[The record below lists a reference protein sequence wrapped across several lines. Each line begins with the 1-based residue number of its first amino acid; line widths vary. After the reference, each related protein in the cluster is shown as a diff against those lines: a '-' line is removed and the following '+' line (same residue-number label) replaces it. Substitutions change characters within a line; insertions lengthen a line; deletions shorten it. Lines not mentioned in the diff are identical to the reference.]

1 MDIKWF
7 VYYFE
12 YKQYF
17 IFEIAQQEIQTY
29 RDMPKHSKFSTP
41 FLFYEMNR
49 DKYPNLS
56 VLATKYLVI
65 QATSVASERVFSTSG
80 FIVSAEVMYWHRP
93 IWRGGRGGGRP
104 PRPYSFGQKLRNIRA
119 MFGFLHQ
126 AKYSFQVKI
135 SIYYI

>member
-7 VYYFE
+7 VYHFE

-49 DKYPNLS
+49 DKFPNLS

-80 FIVSAEVMYWHRP
+80 DIESAERSCIDP
-93 IWRGGRGGGRP
+93 D
-104 PRPYSFGQKLRNIRA
+104 SLDA
-119 MFGFLHQ
+119 MVFL
-126 AKYSFQVKI
+126 KKNFNSPNFVC
-135 SIYYI
+135 